1 MQIIPVID
9 LKNGAVVHAK
19 QGNRNEYAPLST
31 KLVPNNSHV
40 IELIKAYQR
49 LFAANTIYIA
59 DLNAITGQ
67 GNNAILIRE
76 CLLNYPELIFWVDGG
91 YPIQDKALLA
101 FPNVV
106 PVLGSESFDDTNV
119 QNIKRFEE
127 HFILSLDFAKTGK
140 MGAAALFN
148 NPSLWPQHIIV
159 MTLGHVG
166 SLLGPDFKKLSA
178 YTKQNPNNTFI
189 AAGGIRHKADLIRLS
204 EVGINHALVATALH
218 NGEITPDDVMDLQTK
233 KYPD

>member
-9 LKNGAVVHAK
+9 LKNGVVVHAK
-19 QGNRNEYAPLST
+19 QGNRSEYAPLT
-31 KLVPNNSHV
+31 TRLVPNNSHV
-40 IELIKAYQR
+40 IALIKAYQQ
-49 LFAANTIYIA
+49 LFAADTVYIA

-76 CLLNYPELIFWVDGG
+76 CLLNYPELVFWVDGG

-101 FPNVV
+101 LPNVV
-106 PVLGSESFDDTNV
+106 PVLGSESFDDSNV
-119 QNIKRFEE
+119 QNIKPFEDN
-127 HFILSLDFAKTGK
+127 FILSLDFAKNGK

-148 NPSLWPQHIIV
+148 NPALWPQHIIV

-166 SLLGPDFKKLSA
+166 NLLGPDFNKLRA
-178 YTKQNPNNTFI
+178 YTKQHPNNTFI

-204 EVGINHALVATALH
+204 NIGINHALIATALH
-218 NGEITPDDVMDLQTK
+218 NGGITPDDVVGI
-233 KYPD
+233 